1 MTGAPA
7 LAELAGWDVPLLR
20 GAVGTLGLVAERL
33 LPWRVRLD
41 VVGRQLG
48 RAECW
53 SGPAGTAAA
62 AALEELSTVT
72 MGVGAALDGAHRSLA
87 ALVTDA
93 AEAQQLAAA
102 ASSVAVAGGVPLDA
116 AGQPRPDPRQPTAAM
131 APDHRADLADRQF
144 AAARV
149 AALAEEAQAAAA
161 RVLATAHA
169 AQEPIGR
176 LGDIAV
182 PGVADFGELA
192 ARLAPVGPVGPVGPP
207 QPPAGRAPGEVA
219 TWWAGLSVH
228 QQRAAVATH
237 PAEVGGLD
245 GLPGWARDL
254 ANRRLLDR
262 AVRDL
267 PRGGAEHAMAV
278 AVAAEIGRRQDDG
291 QPVQLLQF
299 DPLGDLVA
307 LSLGDVDTAAAIAVL
322 IPGILTSPADDLAA
336 LTADARDVAAAASA
350 AAPGLSVAAVAWL
363 GYRTPR
369 SVFAAPS
376 SQLAQ
381 RGGPALD
388 RALDGLAATRAAP
401 GAPPTPRTTVLAHSY
416 GALVAG
422 RAAQATGR
430 LAADALVLLGS
441 PGTEALTA
449 RSLEA
454 PEVYGAW
461 TPADPVSVCDWFGPS
476 PADPWFGD
484 FELPTDL
491 TQGHTQ
497 YYDADRPTLAAMGE
511 VVAGTRKAR

>member
-20 GAVGTLGLVAERL
+20 GAVGALGLVAERL

-48 RAECW
+48 RTECW

-62 AALEELSTVT
+62 TLLEELSTVT
-72 MGVGAALDGAHRSLA
+72 TGVGAALDGAHLSLA

-93 AEAQQLAAA
+93 AEAQRLAAA
-102 ASSVAVAGGVPLDA
+102 ASSVAAAGGVALDA
-116 AGQPRPDPRQPTAAM
+116 AGQPLPDPRQPTEAM
-131 APDHRADLADRQF
+131 APDQRADLTDRRR
-144 AAARV
+144 AIARV
-149 AALAEEAQAAAA
+149 TDLAEEAQAAAA
-161 RVLATAHA
+161 RVLAAAHA

-176 LGDIAV
+176 LGDVAV
-182 PGVADFGELA
+182 PRAADVGELA
-192 ARLAPVGPVGPVGPP
+192 ARLAPVGPVVPP
-207 QPPAGRAPGEVA
+207 QLPADRAPGVVA
-219 TWWAGLSVH
+219 AWWAGLSVH
-228 QQRAAVATH
+228 QQRAVVAIH
-237 PAEVGGLD
+237 PAGVGGLD

-267 PRGGAEHAMAV
+267 PPGSAEHAMAV
-278 AVAAEIGRRQDDG
+278 AVAVEIGRHHGNG

-299 DPLGDLVA
+299 DPVGDLVA
-307 LSLGDVDTAAAIAVL
+307 LSLGDVDTAEAVAVL
-322 IPGILTSPADDLAA
+322 VPGILTSPADDLAA
-336 LTADARDVAAAASA
+336 LTADARGVVAATTA
-350 AAPGLSVAAVAWL
+350 AAPGLSVAAVAWR
-363 GYRTPR
+363 GYRTPG
-369 SVFAAPS
+369 SVFTAPS

-381 RGGPALD
+381 RGGPVLD
-388 RALDGLAATRAAP
+388 GALDGLAATRAAP
-401 GAPPTPRTTVLAHSY
+401 GAPLPPRTTVLAHSY

-422 RAAQATGR
+422 RAAQAPGR

-484 FELPTDL
+484 VELPTDL

-497 YYDADRPTLAAMGE
+497 YYDTDRPTLAAIGE
-511 VVAGTRKAR
+511 VVAGTRKAG

>member
-1 MTGAPA
+1 VTGAPA

-53 SGPAGTAAA
+53 CGPAGTAAA
-62 AALEELSTVT
+62 AVLEELSTVT
-72 MGVGAALDGAHRSLA
+72 TGVDLALDDAHRSLT

-102 ASSVAVAGGVPLDA
+102 ASSVAAAGGVPLDA
-116 AGQPRPDPRQPTAAM
+116 AGQPLPDPRQPSAAM
-131 APDHRADLADRQF
+131 APDQRADLTDLQCAT
-144 AAARV
+144 ARV
-149 AALAEEAQAAAA
+149 TGLAEEALAAAA
-161 RVLATAHA
+161 RVLALARA

-176 LGDIAV
+176 LGGIAV
-182 PGVADFGELA
+182 PGATDFGDLA
-192 ARLAPVGPVGPVGPP
+192 ARLVPVGPVVPP
-207 QPPAGRAPGEVA
+207 RPPAGHTPGAVA
-219 TWWAGLSVH
+219 TWWAGLSVL
-228 QQRAAVATH
+228 QQRAVVATH
-237 PAEVGGLD
+237 PAGIGGLD

-267 PRGGAEHAMAV
+267 PPGGAQHAMAL
-278 AVAAEIGRRQDDG
+278 AVAAEIGRREDDG

-299 DPLGDLVA
+299 DPVGDLVA
-307 LSLGDVDTAAAIAVL
+307 LSLGDVDTAEAVAVL
-322 IPGILTSPADDLAA
+322 VPGILTDPADDLAA
-336 LTADARDVAAAASA
+336 LTGDARAVAAAATA
-350 AAPGLSVAAVAWL
+350 TAPGLAVAAVAWL
-363 GYRTPR
+363 GYRTPG
-369 SVFAAPS
+369 SVFTAPS

-388 RALDGLAATRAAP
+388 RALDGLAASRAAP
-401 GAPPTPRTTVLAHSY
+401 GARVAPRTTVLTHSY
-416 GALVAG
+416 GTLVAG
-422 RAAQATGR
+422 RAAQAPGR

-484 FELPTDL
+484 SELPTDL
-491 TQGHTQ
+491 TQGHTE
-497 YYDADRPTLAAMGE
+497 YYDTDRPTLAAIGE
-511 VVAGTRKAR
+511 VVAGTRKTR

>member
-1 MTGAPA
+1 VTAAPT

-72 MGVGAALDGAHRSLA
+72 TGVGAALDGAHRSLA

-102 ASSVAVAGGVPLDA
+102 ASSVAAAAGVPLDA
-116 AGQPRPDPRQPTAAM
+116 AGQPLPDPRQPTAVM
-131 APDHRADLADRQF
+131 APDQRAELTDRRCATVRVTGLAGE
-144 AAARV
+144 
-149 AALAEEAQAAAA
+149 ALAAAA
-161 RVLATAHA
+161 RVLAAARA
-169 AQEPIGR
+169 AQDLIGR
-176 LGDIAV
+176 LGGVAV
-182 PGVADFGELA
+182 PRAAGFGELA
-192 ARLAPVGPVGPVGPP
+192 AQVAPVGPVVPP
-207 QPPAGRAPGEVA
+207 QLPAGRAPGVVA
-219 TWWAGLSVH
+219 TWWAGLSAP
-228 QQRAAVATH
+228 QQRAVVSTH

-245 GLPGWARDL
+245 GLPGWVRDL

-267 PRGGAEHAMAV
+267 PPGGAEHAMAV
-278 AVAAEIGRRQDDG
+278 AVAAEVARRQDDG
-291 QPVQLLQF
+291 RPVQLLQF
-299 DPLGDLVA
+299 DPVGDLVA
-307 LSLGDVDTAAAIAVL
+307 LSLGDVDTAEAVAVL
-322 IPGILTSPADDLAA
+322 VPGILTSPADDLSA
-336 LTADARDVAAAASA
+336 LTGDARDVAAAATA
-350 AAPGLSVAAVAWL
+350 AAPGLAVAAVVWL
-363 GYRTPR
+363 GYRTPG
-369 SVFAAPS
+369 SVFTAPS

-388 RALDGLAATRAAP
+388 RALDGLAASRAAP
-401 GAPPTPRTTVLAHSY
+401 GAPPAPRTTVLAHSY
-416 GALVAG
+416 GTLVAG
-422 RAAQATGR
+422 RAAQAPGR

-484 FELPTDL
+484 SELPTDL

-497 YYDADRPTLAAMGE
+497 YYDADRPTLAAIGE
-511 VVAGTRKAR
+511 VVAGSRKAR